1 MLNIEQQCFMLYYS
15 TACYYYL
22 RCTRNQVSFQAVE
35 DSGRAAQHASAGLLT
50 SATLRIVDTGSRNLL
65 FRGRMAIS
73 DSPVKAVHDA
83 YRPETSAADRD
94 ATLGREAT

>member
-1 MLNIEQQCFMLYYS
+1 MEKEKGDISPAN
-15 TACYYYL
+15 
-22 RCTRNQVSFQAVE
+22 
-35 DSGRAAQHASAGLLT
+35 AQHRVTMLHAILLYCVLLLST
-50 SATLRIVDTGSRNLL
+50 VHAQPVDTGSRNLL